1 MKKNYLVYLKDMLE
15 SSLKG
20 ISFIQDLSFEEFL
33 LDEKTQY
40 ALIRAIEVV
49 GEASTKVPSD
59 IKEKFLEV
67 PWREVSGMRNKL
79 IHEYFSLN
87 LKAVFKTGKE
97 DLPALSDLLEKI
109 IRNIEDAKFDF

>member
-20 ISFIQDLSFEEFL
+20 TSFIQDISFEEFL
-33 LDEKTQY
+33 KDEKTQY
-40 ALIRAIEVV
+40 ALIRAIELV
-49 GEASTKVPSD
+49 GEAGTKVPSD
-59 IKEKFLEV
+59 IRGKFSEI

-79 IHEYFSLN
+79 IHEYFSIN

-97 DLPALSDLLEKI
+97 DLPALSGLLKKI
-109 IRNIEDAKFDF
+109 IRDIEDAKFDF